1 MSSDT
6 LKDGLPSSRVQ
17 EMASFPS
24 DDPQNPVNFSKV
36 RKWHIVIAGIVFCF
50 NSAMGSSLP
59 SGASSEISEY
69 FNVESDTKLVLL
81 NSLYLIGYAVGP
93 LIFGPMSEYLGRRPV
108 LIGSY
113 IGYTMFTMAC
123 ALAPSYSSL
132 LGFRLLCGLNA
143 ATPNAV
149 LGGLYSDIYD
159 HPKERGIAMSL
170 FMFVTPFGPE
180 LSPMISGFIA
190 TVSWQWTFWVG
201 LITAGVGLPLVLLL
215 PETYAPVLIQKRQ
228 RKVQGLDQDKGTSSP
243 NKPSLSAI
251 GLIFTRPFVMTIREP
266 LVLFTS
272 LYLALIYSV
281 FYLFFQ
287 AYPIVFQDLYGM
299 TPGVAGLAFIP
310 MMVGSSL
317 GLVMFFLYSSFHEK
331 AVNANHTWAKQEE
344 YRRLPLGCVGAP
356 GIVIALFW
364 LGWSSSKSIHPIM
377 PMMSGLF
384 FGAGYLLIFIAM
396 LNYLTDAYKQ
406 NSASAQAA
414 ASTIRSITAVCLPLA
429 TRPMYNALGIPWAS
443 SLLGFCALGM
453 AVIPFIFMKY
463 GYWLRKKS
471 AYCQTS

>member
-17 EMASFPS
+17 EMASLPS

-310 MMVGSSL
+310 
-317 GLVMFFLYSSFHEK
+317 
-331 AVNANHTWAKQEE
+331 T
-344 YRRLPLGCVGAP
+344 
-356 GIVIALFW
+356 
-364 LGWSSSKSIHPIM
+364 
-377 PMMSGLF
+377 
-384 FGAGYLLIFIAM
+384 M